1 MALPKISA
9 ALFCALWL
17 LMLHSC
23 HALDTTLADPNR
35 KNPSD
40 KAPENNPKTPDDKTP
55 QHRITDDKSKD
66 DKTHDD
72 KSQDNKSQDKKIT
85 DDKSKDDDKSEDD
98 DDKCDDDDDDD
109 DDDDKSQDDKTPHH
123 KSKDDKTPHHKSQDH
138 KTPHH
143 KSHDGKTEHQKDK
156 TSNKSYGKSE
166 VHNTTKPPK
175 DSEPTQTPKQ
185 NATQNPTQKAP
196 QNPSNRGPQYPPQDW
211 VDAHNAIRKTEG
223 VVLMTWNESL
233 ADYAWNAVQ
242 KITPNCKDVHH
253 SGGPWGECIFEG
265 DGNATAKEI
274 VDYWASEKEFWDPKT
289 KKCQDGQDCGHYLQV
304 VNPNSPAL
312 GCAKAKCAND
322 PFYWIDICN
331 YIW

>member
-9 ALFCALWL
+9 ALVCALWL

-23 HALDTTLADPNR
+23 HAHDTTFTSPN
-35 KNPSD
+35 NEND
-40 KAPENNPKTPDDKTP
+40 TDEFPENHPKIFDYKTSL
-55 QHRITDDKSKD
+55 HRITDDKS
-66 DKTHDD
+66 
-72 KSQDNKSQDKKIT
+72 QDNKIT
-85 DDKSKDDDKSEDD
+85 DDKSE
-98 DDKCDDDDDDD
+98 
-109 DDDDKSQDDKTPHH
+109 DDKT
-123 KSKDDKTPHHKSQDH
+123 THHKSQDH

-143 KSHDGKTEHQKDK
+143 KSQDDK

-166 VHNTTKPPK
+166 VHNSTKPPK